1 MSTSSRGADT
11 HPHSAPSPTLLP
23 CLPAPHLCPR
33 FFPLRVFPVS
43 PLPDFSSIL
52 LGPSPSSCFSCRFP
66 GVCIPQPAHLP
77 PLPSCPHPIPGQ
89 CHPPPLSVL
98 AVPSACLQG
107 RGPLTLRGSGLSL
120 WGPVH
125 GATPRVPSLLPWLPR
140 RAGSRA
146 QGRAEGGG
154 REHLARQPAGE
165 RSGWQNVL
173 APAGDR
179 GEPAGAAFE
188 ALRRNGTGN
197 GSGFGFWG
205 SLARPLVYTRCT
217 DLPRHWVVVKDT
229 NHLPWHL
236 HRDRWW

>member
-1 MSTSSRGADT
+1 MYPPPPRGAD
-11 HPHSAPSPTLLP
+11 PRPRSAPSPTS
-23 CLPAPHLCPR
+23 LPASPHPTWVLG
-33 FFPLRVFPVS
+33 FFPSVYFLFL
-43 PLPDFSSIL
+43 PLPDPRSL
-52 LGPSPSSCFSCRFP
+52 LPLGPSPSSRFSCRFRGHTCRAP
-66 GVCIPQPAHLP
+66 AVCIPRPAHLP
-77 PLPSCPHPIPGQ
+77 TLPSCPHPIPGQ
-89 CHPPPLSVL
+89 CHPPPLSAL
-98 AVPSACLQG
+98 AVPSTCLQG

-125 GATPRVPSLLPWLPR
+125 GATPRVPSLLPRLPR

-188 ALRRNGTGN
+188 ALRRNGTGDL
-197 GSGFGFWG
+197 SGTGIWWSPQRAG
-205 SLARPLVYTRCT
+205 SLARRLVSTHDFLSR
-217 DLPRHWVVVKDT
+217 
-229 NHLPWHL
+229 
-236 HRDRWW
+236 